1 MKKVFCTAAAIFL
14 VALWI
19 VSFQTPVYADTSA
32 GISLSAPEV
41 SVGDTITVTV
51 NFISNNEN
59 ITSVSGTITYDET
72 VIEFISGDGASGG
85 AGNIPLN
92 YSAPTPSQSLSAV
105 LTFRAVKAGTTSIS
119 LGNCTIYTD
128 GGVSIGNPSATSEI
142 KVSDPSPALSSN
154 ANLKSLEISQGQ
166 LTPNFSP
173 DITEYSVT
181 VPNSINKLPIS
192 AVADDSKAKVSISG
206 SSDLVV
212 GENKRSI
219 IVTAEDGTQKTYTI
233 TIIREA
239 AVNTPSPSP
248 SPSPSPTPDRETP
261 SPSPSKTEPPTYTI
275 SHEPDP
281 TITDTEPTGQP
292 QSPAPTQDTTV
303 KPTGTP
309 SSGEGTGGSL
319 KASVVLF
326 LALSSIII
334 TLIMFMSVYIIKKN
348 DAKKHT
354 SYKKGRNLPAK
365 GKGRKR

>member
-192 AVADDSKAKVSISG
+192 AVADDSNAKVSISG
-206 SSDLVV
+206 NSDLVV
-212 GENKRSI
+212 GENKRSV

-239 AVNTPSPSP
+239 AVNTPSP

-292 QSPAPTQDTTV
+292 QSPATTQDTTV

-319 KASVVLF
+319 KASVALF

-354 SYKKGRNLPAK
+354 SYKKGKNLPAK
-365 GKGRKR
+365 GKGRRR